1 MPAPLRRVP
10 FNSLPQLVGCTDDNL
25 GKVTAFVELGGCH
38 GNGDF
43 EFVPSGSSG
52 ACTCRARATVCTGR
66 GTVNPDCTCACDAA
80 YTGADCS
87 EDPVAD
93 ATKEETGDY
102 DSFYLTIQILIPIVV
117 CCFCVALAAR
127 VSLSVR
133 TIFFVVLFTFR
144 VFDMTTDWAFFSIS
158 LREGGEF
165 ELEYSAAGHDHT
177 AVWVCSLV
185 FSLLGTCLFCCD
197 TVGLYQRNAGEVGSE
212 EANTVMLVTGAIFL
226 LEDVPQLALQGIYLD
241 FLGFDQADSV
251 AILSFVMSIISV
263 VANLVFGCVQVVT
276 PNAFSF

>member
-1 MPAPLRRVP
+1 M
-10 FNSLPQLVGCTDDNL
+10 
-25 GKVTAFVELGGCH
+25 AFVELGGCN
-38 GNGDF
+38 GNGD
-43 EFVPSGSSG
+43 FVPSGSSG
-52 ACTCRARATVCTGR
+52 ACTCDATH
-66 GTVNPDCTCACDAA
+66 
-80 YTGADCS
+80 TGAGCS
-87 EDPVAD
+87 EDLVAS

-117 CCFCVALAAR
+117 CCFCVALAERA
-127 VSLSVR
+127 SLSVR

-276 PNAFSF
+276 PDAFSV